1 MDSLYQH
8 ELAKALTVIMEA
20 SMSINYP
27 KLIPGTQ
34 TLNPEIIFLRVFC
47 DFKTKFT

>member
-8 ELAKALTVIMEA
+8 ELTKALTVIMEA

-34 TLNPEIIFLRVFC
+34 TLNPEITF
-47 DFKTKFT
+47 FTSIL